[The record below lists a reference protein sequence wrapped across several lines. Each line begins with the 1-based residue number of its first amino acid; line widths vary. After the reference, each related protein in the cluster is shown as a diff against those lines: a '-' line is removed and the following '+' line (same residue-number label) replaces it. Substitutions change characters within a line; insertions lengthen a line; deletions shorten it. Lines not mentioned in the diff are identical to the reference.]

1 MVMIMKNKY
10 NYVLSN
16 IPNNVEGKYFMFL
29 FNKYL
34 NKDVYKTKKRGNG
47 KRASIAK
54 KEKKHPRTYDQDL
67 PISKAERFRL
77 YIDKK
82 DAEERVAFST
92 YIGDLK

>member
-34 NKDVYKTKKRGNG
+34 NKDVYKIKKRGNG

-82 DAEERVAFST
+82 DVEERIN
-92 YIGDLK
+92 Y